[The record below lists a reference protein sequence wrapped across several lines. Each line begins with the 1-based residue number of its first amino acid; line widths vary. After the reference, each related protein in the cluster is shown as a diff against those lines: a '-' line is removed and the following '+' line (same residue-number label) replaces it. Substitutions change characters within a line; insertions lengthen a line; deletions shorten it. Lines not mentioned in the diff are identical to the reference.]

1 MLLSNLKLLYQST
14 RSIYRELEFPVND
27 GFGPKRRWTD
37 DDSGDGVAGPNDET
51 TMPEDAPESVRRT
64 GAQSCLI

>member
-14 RSIYRELEFPVND
+14 RSIYRELEFLVND

-37 DDSGDGVAGPNDET
+37 DGSGDSVAGPNDET
-51 TMPEDAPESVRRT
+51 TMPEAAPERVRRT